1 MPLLLPGCGMVFE
14 DGADTDVKAQ
24 GATHLVGQF
33 QTGGIGVS
41 HWVGTWE
48 EGDGMA
54 LKWLEVLLRQVGGIA
69 VGQPQQGR
77 V

>member
-1 MPLLLPGCGMVFE
+1 MLLPGRGMILE
-14 DGADTDVKAQ
+14 DGTDADVKAE
-24 GATHLVGQF
+24 GAMHLVGQL
-33 QTGGIGVS
+33 QIGGIGVPKG
-41 HWVGTWE
+41 VGTWE

-77 V
+77 VK